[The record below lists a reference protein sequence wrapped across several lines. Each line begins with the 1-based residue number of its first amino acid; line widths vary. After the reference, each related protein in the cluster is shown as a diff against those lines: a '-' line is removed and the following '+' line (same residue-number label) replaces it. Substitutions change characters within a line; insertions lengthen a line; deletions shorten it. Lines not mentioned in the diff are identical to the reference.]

1 MTEPQPGEW
10 WFWTNDPEHP
20 FVIRDVDAF
29 DVVYEYMHNPGVEY
43 SLPIVDVT
51 VAARRVVSA

>member
-10 WFWTNDPEHP
+10 WCWTNDPEHP
-20 FVIRDVDAF
+20 FVIRDVDA
-29 DVVYEYMHNPGVEY
+29 
-43 SLPIVDVT
+43 VDVT